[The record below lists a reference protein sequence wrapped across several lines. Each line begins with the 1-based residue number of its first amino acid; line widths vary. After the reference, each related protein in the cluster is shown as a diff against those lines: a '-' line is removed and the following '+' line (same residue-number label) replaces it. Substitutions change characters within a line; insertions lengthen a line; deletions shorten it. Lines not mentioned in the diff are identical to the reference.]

1 MRFAASSGTIRVGAG
16 LLALGLTSY
25 VFLTVAARHLSPT
38 AFASLSVLWSAS
50 YIVGPGF
57 FQPFEQQIGRALSA
71 HRAIRSTAGFALRH
85 AVRSA
90 AVILLALSLIT
101 LTFARPLARLL
112 FDGSLGLLMVLVI
125 TFGTLAVTYVYRGV
139 LAGEGRFDLYG
150 AQLGIEGTARLVGC
164 GLLVL
169 LGTGSVAAYVML
181 VPLAQAVSLLL
192 VIRPG
197 VVRLAGARD
206 DTRTVGARRRV
217 EGDEPPADRTLMWL
231 VVAAVLSQTLV
242 NAAIVLVHLLGKGD
256 PGAAGHLL
264 AGLTV
269 ARLPLFVF
277 AAVQAVL
284 LPGFAALLAV
294 RATEALRRRVLLVC
308 AATAAAMAIATTLI
322 GFAGPWAVRVLFG
335 DAFDLSGTVLAA
347 LAAGTGLFM
356 IATVLAN
363 AVMAALRFRTVAI
376 CWACGVAVM
385 LAVIAAPMSLIARAV
400 GGFVVGAGISCGLLA
415 LAFNRYARSAEP
427 PRVTIPAARAARI
440 EEVGR

>member
-16 LLALGLTSY
+16 LVALGLTSY

-38 AFASLSVLWSAS
+38 AFASLSVLWSAT

-71 HRAIRSTAGFALRH
+71 HRAIRSTAGFGLH
-85 AVRSA
+85 HSVRSA
-90 AVILLALSLIT
+90 AAILLALSLAT
-101 LTFARPLARLL
+101 LTFARPLANLL
-112 FDGSLGLLMVLVI
+112 FDGSLGLLVVLVI

-164 GLLVL
+164 GLLML

-181 VPLAQAVSLLL
+181 IPLAQAAALLL

-197 VVRLAGARD
+197 VVRLAGTRD
-206 DTRTVGARRRV
+206 DTQPAAAPGRV
-217 EGDEPPADRTLMWL
+217 ERDEVRADRTLVWL

-242 NAAIVLVHLLGKGD
+242 NAATVLVRVLGKGN

-284 LPGFAALLAV
+284 LPGFAALLAIG
-294 RATEALRRRVLLVC
+294 ATGALRRRVLLVC
-308 AATAAAMAIATTLI
+308 VATAAAMAVATTLL
-322 GFAGPWAVRVLFG
+322 GFAGPWAVRLLFG
-335 DAFDLSGTVLAA
+335 DAFQLSGTVLAA

-363 AVMAALRFRTVAI
+363 AAMAALSFRTVAL

-385 LAVIAAPMSLIARAV
+385 LTAVAAPMSLIARAV
-400 GGFVVGAGISCGLLA
+400 GGFVVGAGVSCSLLA
-415 LAFNRYARSAEP
+415 VAFNRYARSAEP
-427 PRVTIPAARAARI
+427 MRVPVPAARAARI

>member
-1 MRFAASSGTIRVGAG
+1 MRFATSSGTIRVGAG

-25 VFLTVAARHLSPT
+25 VFLAVAARHLSPT
-38 AFASLSVLWSAS
+38 AFASLSVLWSAT

-71 HRAIRSTAGFALRH
+71 HRAIRSTAAFALRH
-85 AVRSA
+85 TVRSA
-90 AVILLALSLIT
+90 AAILLALTLIT
-101 LTFARPLARLL
+101 LAFGRPLAHLL
-112 FDGSLGLLMVLVI
+112 FDGSLGLLTVLVI

-150 AQLGIEGTARLVGC
+150 AQLGIEGTARLIGC
-164 GLLVL
+164 GLLMV
-169 LGTGSVAAYVML
+169 LGTRSVAAYVAL
-181 VPLAQAVSLLL
+181 IPLAQAASLVL

-197 VVRLAGARD
+197 VVRLAGVRD
-206 DTRTVGARRRV
+206 GTRTGAAP
-217 EGDEPPADRTLMWL
+217 EPAADRTLTWL
-231 VVAAVLSQTLV
+231 VLAAVLSQTLI
-242 NAAIVLVHLLGKGD
+242 NAATVLVRVLGKGN

-269 ARLPLFVF
+269 ARLPLFAF

-294 RATEALRRRVLLVC
+294 GATGALRRRVLLVC
-308 AATAAAMAIATTLI
+308 VATAATMTAATMLI
-322 GFAGPWAVRVLFG
+322 GFAGPWAVRLLFG

-363 AVMAALRFRTVAI
+363 AVMAALGFRAVAA
-376 CWACGVAVM
+376 CWAGGVAAM
-385 LAVIAAPMSLIARAV
+385 LTVVAAPTSLIARAV
-400 GGFVVGAGISCGLLA
+400 GGFVLGAAVSCGLLA
-415 LAFNRYARSAEP
+415 VAFTRCAPSAEP
-427 PRVTIPAARAARI
+427 TRVRIPAVRAPRT